1 MKKIIYILTC
11 TLLPAIAFSASP
23 EKKCLSQTKK
33 YLEKSLTGVALDIN
47 SPTLVEDA
55 RKVLQPAFDRAM
67 ASVECTDDTV
77 DSALNELETKRI
89 TFTAPNNPKLEF
101 DIMMQLR
108 VPESPTKPNTPP
120 PTTTPDETPIAFF
133 VYNNATKKP
142 GDIVQL
148 TDIPKLY
155 WSNECSDHTIA
166 FNLSNKA
173 GVNIAGQR
181 VFSPIFNQDKY
192 EYFLDF
198 QQGNN
203 RRIFPGLVLLET
215 QFTTG
220 IQERLVM
227 TTPDKADEYAKQF
240 ANALANTA
248 CKNENLV
255 VYTVDLGTT
264 FTPSDTKIDWGLAL
278 GGPLLGA
285 LVPQKIMHINQI
297 TIKSGPYPVK
307 K

>member
-23 EKKCLSQTKK
+23 AKKCLSQTT
-33 YLEKSLTGVALDIN
+33 KSLKEALTGVALDIN

-55 RKVLQPAFDRAM
+55 KSVLQPAFDRAM
-67 ASVECTDDTV
+67 ASVECTASAV
-77 DSALNELETKRI
+77 DSALTELGTNRI

-101 DIMMQLR
+101 EIIMQLR
-108 VPESPTKPNTPP
+108 VPESSTATP
-120 PTTTPDETPIAFF
+120 EKTPIAFF

-142 GDIVQL
+142 GDVVHL
-148 TDIPKLY
+148 TDIPQLY

-166 FNLSNKA
+166 WNLSNKA

-181 VFSPIFNQDKY
+181 VFSPTFNQDKY

-215 QFTTG
+215 PFPTV
-220 IQERLVM
+220 QEQLVM
-227 TTPDKADEYAKQF
+227 TSPDKADEYANQF
-240 ANALANTA
+240 ATALANTA

-264 FTPSDTKIDWGLAL
+264 FTSDTDIDWAWAL

-285 LVPQKIMHINQI
+285 LIPQKIMHINQI

>member
-1 MKKIIYILTC
+1 MKKIISILTC

-23 EKKCLSQTKK
+23 EKKCLSQTT
-33 YLEKSLTGVALDIN
+33 KSLKETLTGVALDIN

-55 RKVLQPAFDRAM
+55 KSVLQPAFDRAM
-67 ASVECTDDTV
+67 ASVECTAANV
-77 DSALNELETKRI
+77 DSALTNLGTNRI

-101 DIMMQLR
+101 DIMMQLW
-108 VPESPTKPNTPP
+108 VPESSTATP
-120 PTTTPDETPIAFF
+120 EKTPIAFF

-142 GDIVQL
+142 GDIVRL
-148 TDIPKLY
+148 TDIPELY

-215 QFTTG
+215 QFIKG

-227 TTPDKADEYAKQF
+227 TAPDKADEYAKQF
-240 ANALANTA
+240 ANALANTV

-264 FTPSDTKIDWGLAL
+264 FTQSDTKIDWGLAL
-278 GGPLLGA
+278 GGPLVGA
-285 LVPQKIMHINQI
+285 LVPQKIKHINQI

>member
-23 EKKCLSQTKK
+23 EKKCLSQTT
-33 YLEKSLTGVALDIN
+33 KSLKETLTGVALDIN

-55 RKVLQPAFDRAM
+55 RSVLQPAFDRAM
-67 ASVECTDDTV
+67 ASVECTAANV
-77 DSALNELETKRI
+77 DSALTKLGTNRI

-101 DIMMQLR
+101 DIMMLLR
-108 VPESPTKPNTPP
+108 VPESSTATP
-120 PTTTPDETPIAFF
+120 EKTPIAFF

-142 GDIVQL
+142 GDIVRL
-148 TDIPKLY
+148 TDITKLY

-215 QFTTG
+215 QFTKG

-227 TTPDKADEYAKQF
+227 TAPDKADEYAKQF
-240 ANALANTA
+240 ANALANTV
-248 CKNENLV
+248 CKDENLV

-264 FTPSDTKIDWGLAL
+264 FTQSDTGIDWGLAL
-278 GGPLLGA
+278 GGPLVGA
-285 LVPQKIMHINQI
+285 LVPQKIKHINQI
-297 TIKSGPYPVK
+297 TIKSGPYQVK

>member
-1 MKKIIYILTC
+1 M
-11 TLLPAIAFSASP
+11 PAIAFSASP
-23 EKKCLSQTKK
+23 EKKCLSQTT
-33 YLEKSLTGVALDIN
+33 KSLKETLTGVALDIN

-55 RKVLQPAFDRAM
+55 RSVLQPAFDRAM
-67 ASVECTDDTV
+67 ASVECTNPTV
-77 DSALNELETKRI
+77 DSALTKLGTNRI

-101 DIMMQLR
+101 EIMMQLR

-120 PTTTPDETPIAFF
+120 STATPEKTPIAFF

-148 TDIPKLY
+148 SDIPQLY

-166 FNLSNKA
+166 WGLSNEA

-181 VFSPIFNQDKY
+181 VFSPIFNQDDY

-215 QFTTG
+215 QFTKG

-227 TTPDKADEYAKQF
+227 TAPDKADEYAKQF
-240 ANALANTA
+240 ATALANTV
-248 CKNENLV
+248 CKDENLV
-255 VYTVDLGTT
+255 VYTVNLGTT
-264 FTPSDTKIDWGLAL
+264 FTQSDTKIDWGLAL
-278 GGPLLGA
+278 GGPLLGVLA
-285 LVPQKIMHINQI
+285 PQKIKHINQI

>member
-55 RKVLQPAFDRAM
+55 KKVLQPAFDRAM
-67 ASVECTDDTV
+67 ASVECTDPAV
-77 DSALNELETKRI
+77 DSALTKLGTNRI
-89 TFTAPNNPKLEF
+89 TFTAPNNRKLEF
-101 DIMMQLR
+101 DIMMQLQ

-120 PTTTPDETPIAFF
+120 PTATPEKTPIAFF

-148 TDIPKLY
+148 SDIPQLY

-166 FNLSNKA
+166 LDLSNKA

-181 VFSPIFNQDKY
+181 VFSPIFNQDNY

-215 QFTTG
+215 PFPTV
-220 IQERLVM
+220 QERLVM
-227 TTPDKADEYAKQF
+227 TAPDKADEYAKQF
-240 ANALANTA
+240 ATALANTV
-248 CKNENLV
+248 CVNENLV

-264 FTPSDTKIDWGLAL
+264 FTPSDTGIDWGWAL
-278 GGPLLGA
+278 GGPLVGA
-285 LVPQKIMHINQI
+285 LAPQKIMHINQI

>member
-1 MKKIIYILTC
+1 MKKIISILTC

-23 EKKCLSQTKK
+23 EKKCLSQTT
-33 YLEKSLTGVALDIN
+33 KSLKETLTGVALDIN

-55 RKVLQPAFDRAM
+55 KSVLQPAFDRAM
-67 ASVECTDDTV
+67 ASAECTAANV
-77 DSALNELETKRI
+77 DSALTKLGTNRI

-101 DIMMQLR
+101 DIMMQLW

-120 PTTTPDETPIAFF
+120 PTATPEKTPIAFF

-142 GDIVQL
+142 GDIVRL

-166 FNLSNKA
+166 WNLSNKA

-215 QFTTG
+215 SFPTV
-220 IQERLVM
+220 QEQLVM
-227 TTPDKADEYAKQF
+227 TAPDKADEYANQF
-240 ANALANTA
+240 ATALANTA

-264 FTPSDTKIDWGLAL
+264 FTSDTDIDWAWAL

-285 LVPQKIMHINQI
+285 LIPQKIMHINQI
-297 TIKSGPYPVK
+297 TIKSGPYPVEK
-307 K
+307 

>member
-1 MKKIIYILTC
+1 M
-11 TLLPAIAFSASP
+11 PAIAFSASP
-23 EKKCLSQTKK
+23 EKKCLSQAKK

-55 RKVLQPAFDRAM
+55 RNVLQPAFDRAM
-67 ASVECTDDTV
+67 ASVECTAANV
-77 DSALNELETKRI
+77 DSALNELETNRI

-101 DIMMQLR
+101 DIMMLLR
-108 VPESPTKPNTPP
+108 VPESSTATP
-120 PTTTPDETPIAFF
+120 EKTPIAFF

-166 FNLSNKA
+166 WNLSNKA

-215 QFTTG
+215 QFTKG

-240 ANALANTA
+240 ANALANTV
-248 CKNENLV
+248 CKDENLV

-264 FTPSDTKIDWGLAL
+264 FTQSDTKIDWGLAL

-285 LVPQKIMHINQI
+285 LTPQKIKHINQI

>member
-23 EKKCLSQTKK
+23 EKKCLSQAKK

-67 ASVECTDDTV
+67 ASVECTDPAV
-77 DSALNELETKRI
+77 DSALTKLGTNRI
-89 TFTAPNNPKLEF
+89 TFTAPNNRKLEF

-120 PTTTPDETPIAFF
+120 PTATPEKTPIAFF

-148 TDIPKLY
+148 SDIPQLY

-166 FNLSNKA
+166 LGLSNEA

-181 VFSPIFNQDKY
+181 VFSPIFNQDDY

-198 QQGNN
+198 EQGNN

-215 QFTTG
+215 SFPTV
-220 IQERLVM
+220 QERLVM
-227 TTPDKADEYAKQF
+227 TAPDKADEYAKQF
-240 ANALANTA
+240 ATALANTV
-248 CKNENLV
+248 CVNENLV
-255 VYTVDLGTT
+255 VYTVDLGTA
-264 FTPSDTKIDWGLAL
+264 FTPSDTGIDWGWLL
-278 GGPLLGA
+278 GGPLVGA
-285 LVPQKIMHINQI
+285 LAPQKIMHINQI

>member
-1 MKKIIYILTC
+1 MKKIIYILTY

-67 ASVECTDDTV
+67 ASVECTDPAV
-77 DSALNELETKRI
+77 DSALTKLGTNRI
-89 TFTAPNNPKLEF
+89 TFTAPNNRKLEF

-108 VPESPTKPNTPP
+108 VPESPTNPNTPP
-120 PTTTPDETPIAFF
+120 PTATPEKTPIAFF

-148 TDIPKLY
+148 TDIPQLY

-166 FNLSNKA
+166 LGLSNEA

-181 VFSPIFNQDKY
+181 VFSPIFNQDDY

-198 QQGNN
+198 EQGND

-215 QFTTG
+215 SFPTV
-220 IQERLVM
+220 QERLVM
-227 TTPDKADEYAKQF
+227 TAPDKADEYAKQF
-240 ANALANTA
+240 ATALANTV
-248 CKNENLV
+248 CVNENLV
-255 VYTVDLGTT
+255 VYTVNLGTA
-264 FTPSDTKIDWGLAL
+264 FTPSDTGIDWGWLL
-278 GGPLLGA
+278 GGPLVGA
-285 LVPQKIMHINQI
+285 LAPQKIMHINQI